1 MHPLNVMC
9 GMIYSGE
16 LNDMPK
22 DIKMLS
28 HTVKQ
33 KVEEANKNNDA
44 LMREIKMLSHKNSLG
59 WITKG
64 TLEFQG
70 RTIQSVLEKIS
81 YYVFSI
87 RWIVRISLDDEEI
100 VNKMFTDMDEADS
113 YRLAET
119 DRIYYNNKKNLN
131 S

>member
-1 MHPLNVMC
+1 
-9 GMIYSGE
+9 MIYSGE

-70 RTIQSVLEKIS
+70 RTIQSVLEKI
-81 YYVFSI
+81 Y
-87 RWIVRISLDDEEI
+87 
-100 VNKMFTDMDEADS
+100 
-113 YRLAET
+113 
-119 DRIYYNNKKNLN
+119 
-131 S
+131 

>member
-1 MHPLNVMC
+1 
-9 GMIYSGE
+9 
-16 LNDMPK
+16 
-22 DIKMLS
+22 MLS

-33 KVEEANKNNDA
+33 KFEEANKNNDA

>member
-64 TLEFQG
+64 ILEFQG